1 VKYVHAKQNII
12 YLNIVNKDFLESIRT
27 YMFCCFCR
35 AIANIWHKILAL
47 KSPAY
52 SVVNTLWLSP
62 ARLKMQNNTQNMFTN
77 KYIDVSKDEFTTYMR
92 SNFTGK
98 LQLVLYRPEQMQPF
112 VLTCNMTLIKQK

>member
-1 VKYVHAKQNII
+1 
-12 YLNIVNKDFLESIRT
+12 
-27 YMFCCFCR
+27 
-35 AIANIWHKILAL
+35 
-47 KSPAY
+47 
-52 SVVNTLWLSP
+52 
-62 ARLKMQNNTQNMFTN
+62 MFTN